1 MMKDNIYKMK
11 EASREYRLDNQ
22 YELTKNV
29 LEYIKDRIKANE
41 SEIINLINLQKEDI
55 TYEDIFSI
63 INKEI
68 EDDDTYKKYAK
79 LKINKE
85 KFLSTCIAMPI
96 GVIAIEVYDTQEVI
110 KWYIK
115 AIKSRNAIAISDVEY
130 AEDNVKSLVLLII
143 KEALKKFGISEN
155 LIMLLPYDE
164 CFYEYFDKVIYTYDD
179 NGNHL
184 EIAKIEEKAKTE
196 KLYVYLEE
204 ESFKDEATKNRNA
217 IMVTGNIDE
226 VIENINQKKSKGAVI
241 YTKDVNK
248 AYTFINLVNSQNVFV
263 NANLENCQDTIRKDQ
278 LLYEYKN
285 IIIPIPQEVT
295 KEIMH
300 NSENDENNKSEEKA
314 IIVKEKGILEKIKEF
329 LRKLLK

>member
-1 MMKDNIYKMK
+1 MMKDNIYKLK
-11 EASREYRLDNQ
+11 EASRKYRLNNQ

-29 LEYIKDRIKANE
+29 LGYIKDRIKVNE
-41 SEIINLINLQKEDI
+41 SEIRNLINLQKENI

-68 EDDDTYKKYAK
+68 EEDDSYKRYAK
-79 LKINKE
+79 LKINQD

-110 KWYIK
+110 KWYIR

-143 KEALKKFGISEN
+143 KEALKKFEISEN

-179 NGNHL
+179 VGNHL
-184 EIAKIEEKAKTE
+184 EVPKTE
-196 KLYVYLEE
+196 GKEKTEERYVYLED

-217 IMVTGNIDE
+217 IILTGKIDE
-226 VIENINQKKSKGAVI
+226 VIENINKKKTKGAVI

-248 AYTFINLVNSQNVFV
+248 AYTFINLVNSENVFV
-263 NANLENCQDTIRKDQ
+263 NANLENVQDTIRKDK

-285 IIIPIPQEVT
+285 IIIPIPQEAT
-295 KEIMH
+295 KELMH
-300 NSENDENNKSEEKA
+300 NSVNDENDKSEEKA
-314 IIVKEKGILEKIKEF
+314 LVVKEEGILGKIKEF
-329 LRKLLK
+329 LRKLFT

>member
-1 MMKDNIYKMK
+1 MMKDNIYKLK
-11 EASREYRLDNQ
+11 EASREYRLNNQ

-29 LEYIKDRIKANE
+29 LGYIQDRIKANE
-41 SEIINLINLQKEDI
+41 SEIRNLINLQKEDI
-55 TYEDIFSI
+55 TYEDVFSI

-68 EDDDTYKKYAK
+68 EEDDAYKRYAK

-110 KWYIK
+110 KWYIR

-143 KEALKKFGISEN
+143 KEALKKFEISEN

-179 NGNHL
+179 VGNHL
-184 EIAKIEEKAKTE
+184 EVPKIEGKEKTE
-196 KLYVYLEE
+196 EMYVYLED

-226 VIENINQKKSKGAVI
+226 VIENINKKKSKGAVI

-263 NANLENCQDTIRKDQ
+263 NANLENVQDTSRKDQ

-285 IIIPIPQEVT
+285 IIIPIPQEAT
-295 KEIMH
+295 KEVMH
-300 NSENDENNKSEEKA
+300 SSENDENNKSEEKA
-314 IIVKEKGILEKIKEF
+314 MVIKEEGMLEKIKEF
-329 LRKLLK
+329 LRKLFK

>member
-1 MMKDNIYKMK
+1 MMKDNIYKLK
-11 EASREYRLDNQ
+11 EASRDYRLNNL

-29 LEYIKDRIKANE
+29 LGYIKDRIKANE
-41 SEIINLINLQKEDI
+41 SEIRNLINLQKEDI
-55 TYEDIFSI
+55 TYEDIFNI
-63 INKEI
+63 ISKEI
-68 EDDDTYKKYAK
+68 EEDDSYKRYAK

-110 KWYIK
+110 KWYIR

-179 NGNHL
+179 VGNHL
-184 EIAKIEEKAKTE
+184 EVPKIEGKEKTE
-196 KLYVYLEE
+196 EMYVYLED

-226 VIENINQKKSKGAVI
+226 VIENINKKKSKGAVI

-263 NANLENCQDTIRKDQ
+263 NANLENVQDTIRKDQ

-285 IIIPIPQEVT
+285 IIIPIPQEAT
-295 KEIMH
+295 KELIH
-300 NSENDENNKSEEKA
+300 HAKNDKNIKSEGKA
-314 IIVKEKGILEKIKEF
+314 MVIKEEGMLEKIKEF
-329 LRKLLK
+329 LRKLFK

>member
-1 MMKDNIYKMK
+1 M
-11 EASREYRLDNQ
+11 SHQ
-22 YELTKNV
+22 KNT
-29 LEYIKDRIKANE
+29 IIKAHVHNRVKR
-41 SEIINLINLQKEDI
+41 S
-55 TYEDIFSI
+55 
-63 INKEI
+63 
-68 EDDDTYKKYAK
+68 
-79 LKINKE
+79 
-85 KFLSTCIAMPI
+85 
-96 GVIAIEVYDTQEVI
+96 VYDTQEVI
-110 KWYIK
+110 KWYIR

-179 NGNHL
+179 VGNHL
-184 EIAKIEEKAKTE
+184 EVPKIEGKEKTE
-196 KLYVYLEE
+196 EMYVYLED

-226 VIENINQKKSKGAVI
+226 VIENINKKKSKGAVI

-263 NANLENCQDTIRKDQ
+263 NANLENVQDTIRKDK

-285 IIIPIPQEVT
+285 IIIPIPQEAT
-295 KEIMH
+295 KELMY
-300 NSENDENNKSEEKA
+300 NSVNDENDKSEEKA
-314 IIVKEKGILEKIKEF
+314 LVAKEEGILGKIKEF
-329 LRKLLK
+329 LRKLFT

>member
-1 MMKDNIYKMK
+1 MMKDNIYKLK
-11 EASREYRLDNQ
+11 EASREYRLNNQ

-29 LEYIKDRIKANE
+29 LGYIQDRIKANE
-41 SEIINLINLQKEDI
+41 SEIRNLINLQKEDI
-55 TYEDIFSI
+55 TYEDVFSI

-68 EDDDTYKKYAK
+68 EEDDAYKRYAK
-79 LKINKE
+79 LKINQD

-110 KWYIK
+110 KWYIR

-143 KEALKKFGISEN
+143 KEALKKFEISEN

-179 NGNHL
+179 VGNHL
-184 EIAKIEEKAKTE
+184 EVPKTEEKEKTE
-196 KLYVYLEE
+196 ERYVYLED

-217 IMVTGNIDE
+217 IILTGKIDE
-226 VIENINQKKSKGAVI
+226 VIENINKKKTKGAVI

-248 AYTFINLVNSQNVFV
+248 AYTFINLVNSENVFV
-263 NANLENCQDTIRKDQ
+263 NANLENVQDTIRKDK

-295 KEIMH
+295 KELMH
-300 NSENDENNKSEEKA
+300 NSENDENDKSEEKA
-314 IIVKEKGILEKIKEF
+314 LVVKEEGILGKIKEF
-329 LRKLLK
+329 LRKLFT

>member
-1 MMKDNIYKMK
+1 MMKDNFYKLE
-11 EASREYRLDNQ
+11 EASREYRLNNQ

-29 LEYIKDRIKANE
+29 LGYIKNRIKANE
-41 SEIINLINLQKEDI
+41 SEIRNLINLQKEDI
-55 TYEDIFSI
+55 TYEDIFNI
-63 INKEI
+63 ISKEI
-68 EDDDTYKKYAK
+68 EEDDSYKRYAK

-110 KWYIK
+110 KWYIR

-143 KEALKKFGISEN
+143 KEALKKFEISEN

-179 NGNHL
+179 VGNHL
-184 EIAKIEEKAKTE
+184 EVPKIEGKEKTE
-196 KLYVYLEE
+196 EMYVYLED

-226 VIENINQKKSKGAVI
+226 VIENINKKKSKGAVI

-263 NANLENCQDTIRKDQ
+263 NANLENVQDTSRKDQ

-285 IIIPIPQEVT
+285 IIIPIPQEAT
-295 KEIMH
+295 KEVMH
-300 NSENDENNKSEEKA
+300 SSENDENNKSEEKA
-314 IIVKEKGILEKIKEF
+314 MVIKEEGMLEKIKEF
-329 LRKLLK
+329 LRKLFK

>member
-1 MMKDNIYKMK
+1 MMKDNIYKLK
-11 EASREYRLDNQ
+11 EASREYRLNNQ

-29 LEYIKDRIKANE
+29 LGYIQDRIKANE
-41 SEIINLINLQKEDI
+41 SEIRNLINLQKEDI
-55 TYEDIFSI
+55 TYEDVFSI

-68 EDDDTYKKYAK
+68 EEDDAYKRYAT
-79 LKINKE
+79 LKINQD

-110 KWYIK
+110 KWYIR

-143 KEALKKFGISEN
+143 KEALKKFEISEN

-179 NGNHL
+179 VGNHL
-184 EIAKIEEKAKTE
+184 EVPKTEEKEKTE
-196 KLYVYLEE
+196 ERYVYLED

-217 IMVTGNIDE
+217 IILTGKIDE
-226 VIENINQKKSKGAVI
+226 VIENINKKKTKGAVI

-248 AYTFINLVNSQNVFV
+248 AYTFINLVNSENVFV
-263 NANLENCQDTIRKDQ
+263 NANLENVQDTIRKDK

-295 KEIMH
+295 KELMH
-300 NSENDENNKSEEKA
+300 NSENDENDKSEEKA
-314 IIVKEKGILEKIKEF
+314 LVVKEEGILGKIKEF
-329 LRKLLK
+329 LRKLFT

>member
-1 MMKDNIYKMK
+1 MMKDNIYKLK
-11 EASREYRLDNQ
+11 EASREYRLNNQ
-22 YELTKNV
+22 YELTKNI
-29 LEYIKDRIKANE
+29 LKYIKDRIKVNE
-41 SEIINLINLQKEDI
+41 SEIRELIKLQKENI
-55 TYEDIFSI
+55 SYEDIFSI
-63 INKEI
+63 VNKEI
-68 EDDDTYKKYAK
+68 EEDDSYKRYAK
-79 LKINKE
+79 LKINKD

-96 GVIAIEVYDTQEVI
+96 GVIAIEVYDIQEVI
-110 KWYIK
+110 KWYIR

-143 KEALKKFGISEN
+143 KEALKKFEISEN

-179 NGNHL
+179 VGNHL
-184 EIAKIEEKAKTE
+184 EVPKIEGKEKTE
-196 KLYVYLEE
+196 EMYVYLED

-226 VIENINQKKSKGAVI
+226 VIENINKKKSKGAVI

-263 NANLENCQDTIRKDQ
+263 NANLENVQDTSRKDQ

-285 IIIPIPQEVT
+285 IIIPIPQEAT
-295 KEIMH
+295 KEVMH
-300 NSENDENNKSEEKA
+300 SSENDENNKSEEKA
-314 IIVKEKGILEKIKEF
+314 MVIKEEGMLEKIKEF
-329 LRKLLK
+329 LRKLFK